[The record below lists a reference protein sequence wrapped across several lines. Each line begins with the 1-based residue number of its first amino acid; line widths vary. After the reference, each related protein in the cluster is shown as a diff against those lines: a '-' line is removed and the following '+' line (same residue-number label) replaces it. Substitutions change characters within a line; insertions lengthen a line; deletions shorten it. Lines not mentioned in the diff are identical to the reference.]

1 MFLYPRVMV
10 ASEQD
15 TIEEGNSTE
24 KKNDGDMAEVF
35 SGNSVFEGKNGIVE
49 VIKGII

>member
-15 TIEEGNSTE
+15 TFEEGNSTE
-24 KKNDGDMAEVF
+24 KKNEDMAEVF
-35 SGNSVFEGKNGIVE
+35 SGNSVFEGKSGIVE